1 MATHELKITPL
12 YFNQV
17 ASGLKKFEIRR
28 NDRDFAEGDQLK
40 LREFYDG
47 ILGTGIIQCDV
58 GYVFTNYAGL
68 ENGYAI
74 LGLENVVL
82 VTEPS
87 FQSRLDIGE
96 LNWFKIGENQD
107 ANS

>member
-12 YFNQV
+12 YFEKV
-17 ASGLKKFEIRR
+17 ESGLKKFEIRR
-28 NDRDFAEGDQLK
+28 NDRNFAEGDQLK

-47 ILGTGIIQCDV
+47 VLGTGIIQCDV
-58 GYVFTNYAGL
+58 GYVFTNYVGL
-68 ENGYAI
+68 EDGYAI

-87 FQSRLDIGE
+87 FSNDLEGAA
-96 LNWFKIGENQD
+96 K
-107 ANS
+107 